1 MEYWVSRHRD
11 VDSMAPNRLERL
23 LAESRWRPYQ
33 LGTVAALPFAAALVA
48 LAWLYSELVALAWF
62 SLYPFWA
69 GLDVFHKTPLRKMIS
84 MAMFVGTLLAVAI
97 IIPRLGS

>member
-1 MEYWVSRHRD
+1 
-11 VDSMAPNRLERL
+11 MASTRLERL

-33 LGTVAALPFAAALVA
+33 LGTVLALPFAAALVA
-48 LAWLYSELVALAWF
+48 LAWLCSEFVALAWF
-62 SLYPFWA
+62 TLYPFWA

-84 MAMFVGTLLAVAI
+84 MAMFVGTLLSVAI